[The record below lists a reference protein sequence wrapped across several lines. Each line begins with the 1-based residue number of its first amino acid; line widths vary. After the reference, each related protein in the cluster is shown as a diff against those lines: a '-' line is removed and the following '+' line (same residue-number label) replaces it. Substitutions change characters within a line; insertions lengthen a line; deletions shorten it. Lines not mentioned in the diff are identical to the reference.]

1 MTKSKKF
8 VVFVIFPLLFL
19 SVVILVQ
26 TTSEMEISQ
35 SESMRHDNVDPH
47 GHLHLTVDA
56 EFDTIHIEAT
66 DQPRVHIKIEKRW
79 TSKGL
84 IFRPKPIKWIREML
98 KDLEFTIEHNHSERR
113 LDAQVEARFNR
124 GREHWQ
130 DGLEWLT
137 VEVQVTVPR
146 QYKVTLETVSR
157 GDIHIGNPVEQ

>member
-1 MTKSKKF
+1 MTKSKKL
-8 VVFVIFPLLFL
+8 VAFVIFPLLFL
-19 SVVILVQ
+19 LLLILTL

-35 SESMRHDNVDPH
+35 SESMSHDDVDPN

-56 EFDTIHIEAT
+56 GFDTVHIETT
-66 DQPRVHIKIEKRW
+66 DQPRVHIAIEKRW

-98 KDLEFTIEHNHSERR
+98 KDLEFTIEHDHSDDR
-113 LDAQVEARFNR
+113 LNAQIEARFNR

-146 QYKVTLETVSR
+146 QYNVTLETVSHR
-157 GDIHIGNPVEQ
+157 DIHIDNR

>member
-8 VVFVIFPLLFL
+8 IAFVIFPLLFL
-19 SVVILVQ
+19 LLITFTL

-35 SESMRHDNVDPH
+35 AKSMSNDDVDPH

-66 DQPRVHIKIEKRW
+66 DQPRVHIRIEKRW

-98 KDLEFTIEHNHSERR
+98 KDLEFTIEHDPSDGRSN
-113 LDAQVEARFNR
+113 AQIEGRFHR

-130 DGLEWLT
+130 DGLKWLT

-157 GDIHIGNPVEQ
+157 EDIHIGNPVEQ

>member
-8 VVFVIFPLLFL
+8 IAFVIFPLLFL
-19 SVVILVQ
+19 LLIILAL

-35 SESMRHDNVDPH
+35 GESMSHDDVDPH

-56 EFDTIHIEAT
+56 EFDTIHIETT
-66 DQPRVHIKIEKRW
+66 DQPRVHIGIEKRW

-84 IFRPKPIKWIREML
+84 IFQPKPIKWIREML
-98 KDLEFTIEHNHSERR
+98 KDLAFTIEHDHSEPRI
-113 LDAQVEARFNR
+113 DAQVEARFNR

-130 DGLEWLT
+130 DGLKWLT

-146 QYKVTLETVSR
+146 QYNVTLETAPH
-157 GDIHIGNPVEQ
+157 GDIRVDDLMGQ

>member
-1 MTKSKKF
+1 MTKSKKL
-8 VVFVIFPLLFL
+8 VAFVIFPLLFL
-19 SVVILVQ
+19 LLIILAL

-35 SESMRHDNVDPH
+35 GESMSHDDVDPN

-66 DQPRVHIKIEKRW
+66 DQPRVHIGIEKRW

-98 KDLEFTIEHNHSERR
+98 KDLAFTIEHDHSERR
-113 LDAQVEARFNR
+113 LDAQIEARFNR

-137 VEVQVTVPR
+137 VEVHVTVPR
-146 QYKVTLETVSR
+146 QYNVTLETVSR
-157 GDIHIGNPVEQ
+157 GDIHPDN

>member
-8 VVFVIFPLLFL
+8 IAFVIFPLLFL
-19 SVVILVQ
+19 LLITFTL

-35 SESMRHDNVDPH
+35 SESMSHDDVDPH

-66 DQPRVHIKIEKRW
+66 DQPRVHIGIEKKW

-98 KDLEFTIEHNHSERR
+98 KDLEFTIEHDHSEPR

-130 DGLEWLT
+130 DGLEWLR

-146 QYKVTLETVSR
+146 QYKVTLETVSHR
-157 GDIHIGNPVEQ
+157 DIHIGNPVE

>member
-1 MTKSKKF
+1 MTKSKKL
-8 VVFVIFPLLFL
+8 VAFVIFPLLFL
-19 SVVILVQ
+19 LLLILTL

-35 SESMRHDNVDPH
+35 REGISHDAVDPN
-47 GHLHLTVDA
+47 GHLHLTVDSA
-56 EFDTIHIEAT
+56 FDTVHIEAT
-66 DQPRVHIKIEKRW
+66 DQPRVHIAIEKRW

-98 KDLEFTIEHNHSERR
+98 KDLEFTIEHDHSDSR

-130 DGLEWLT
+130 EGLEWLT

-146 QYKVTLETVSR
+146 QYYVTLETVSHR
-157 GDIHIGNPVEQ
+157 DIHIDNR

>member
-8 VVFVIFPLLFL
+8 VAFVIFPLLFL
-19 SVVILVQ
+19 LLIILAL

-35 SESMRHDNVDPH
+35 GESMSHDDVDPH

-66 DQPRVHIKIEKRW
+66 DQPRVHIGIEKRW

-98 KDLEFTIEHNHSERR
+98 KDLEFTIEHDHSDGR
-113 LDAQVEARFNR
+113 LDAQIEARFNR

-130 DGLEWLT
+130 EGLEWLT

-146 QYKVTLETVSR
+146 QYNVTLETVSR
-157 GDIHIGNPVEQ
+157 GDIHIGNPGEQ